1 MFPNLAAGI
10 EAMTGSARKSGEA
23 AEGYDQAV
31 ATDDPSYRE

>member
-10 EAMTGSARKSGEA
+10 EAMTGSGRKPAEA
-23 AEGYDQAV
+23 ADGYDQAV

>member
-10 EAMTGSARKSGEA
+10 EAMTGSGRKPVEA
-23 AEGYDQAV
+23 ASDYDQAV